1 MPLDFENPE
10 SLQISMDFIKNNP
23 NKIRSKVLD
32 AKSFFDILYDD
43 KKLSNQYI
51 KMISEFNYY
60 NKMWKY

>member
-1 MPLDFENPE
+1 
-10 SLQISMDFIKNNP
+10 MDFIKDNP
-23 NKIRSKVLD
+23 NEIRSKVLD
-32 AKSFFDILYDD
+32 AKSFFDKLYDD